1 MLLAELMQ
9 TIDDLITIIHV
20 LISPGTSIGHLHAV
34 RFCYTSLSYVTYGRE
49 FPQKLGQVE
58 VRPVNRQYQTPLFTG
73 LLAHA
78 SRNPVQFHIPGH
90 KKGAGMAPEFRKFIG
105 ENALSID
112 LINIA
117 PLDDLHNPHGMIQ
130 EAQSIA
136 AEAFCADH
144 TYFSVQG
151 TSGAIIT
158 MVMAVCGP
166 GDKILVPR
174 NVHKSV
180 LTGIILSGALPVFM
194 TPDLDYN
201 LGIAHGISLDTVR
214 TALDQHPDAKGVLV
228 INPTYFG
235 VAADLK
241 AIVEL
246 VHSRGI
252 PVLVDEAH
260 GVHINFHESLPL
272 SAMQAGADLASTSV
286 HKLGGSLTQ
295 TSVLNIREGYV
306 HAGRVQSIISML
318 TTTSTSYL
326 LLASLDAAR
335 KQLATK
341 GRQMIDRAIN
351 MAQKVR
357 RQVNEIP
364 GLYCFGAEIIGQT
377 SSRCDHDPTKLCI
390 NVKELGITGIEMEK
404 LLREEFNIEVE
415 MSDLYNI
422 LCIISLGDVEE
433 DVEQLVKALRVLAD
447 RFYRTRPANEVKVR
461 VPTTPILAMSPREAF
476 YAQTEEVPLADSE
489 GRVIAE
495 SIMVYPP
502 GIPILLPGEI
512 VSHENLEYIQDC
524 IEAGLPVQG
533 TEDPDIRMVKVV
545 KKAR

>member
-1 MLLAELMQ
+1 
-9 TIDDLITIIHV
+9 
-20 LISPGTSIGHLHAV
+20 
-34 RFCYTSLSYVTYGRE
+34 
-49 FPQKLGQVE
+49 
-58 VRPVNRQYQTPLFTG
+58 VNRQYQTPLFTG

-117 PLDDLHNPHGMIQ
+117 PLDDLHNPHGMIR
-130 EAQSIA
+130 EAQAIA
-136 AEAFCADH
+136 AEAFGADY

-151 TSGAIIT
+151 TSGAITT
-158 MVMAVCGP
+158 MVMSVCGP

-194 TPDLDYN
+194 TPELDYN
-201 LGIAHGISLDTVR
+201 LGIAHGVSVETVR

-246 VHSRGI
+246 AHSRHV

-260 GVHINFHESLPL
+260 GVHINFHDALPL
-272 SAMQAGADLASTSV
+272 SAMQAGADMAATSV
-286 HKLGGSLTQ
+286 HKLGGSMTQ
-295 TSVLNIREGYV
+295 TSVLNVREGYV
-306 HAGRVQSIISML
+306 NPGRVQSIISML

-326 LLASLDAAR
+326 LLASLDVAR

-341 GRQMIDRAIN
+341 GRQMVDRAIN
-351 MAQKVR
+351 MAQDAR
-357 RQVNEIP
+357 RRINEIP
-364 GLYCFGAEIIGQT
+364 GLYCFGAEIIGQN
-377 SSRCDHDPTKLCI
+377 SSRFDMDPTKLCI
-390 NVKELGITGIEMEK
+390 NVNQLGVTGIDVENM
-404 LLREEFNIEVE
+404 LREEFNIEVE

-422 LCIISLGDVEE
+422 LCIVSLGDVEE
-433 DVEQLVKALRVLAD
+433 DLNQLIKALTVLNE
-447 RFYRTRPANEVKVR
+447 RFYRSRPANEVKVR

-476 YAQTEEVPLADSE
+476 YSETELVPLHDAE
-489 GRVIAE
+489 GRVTAE

-502 GIPILLPGEI
+502 GIPVLMPGEI
-512 VSHENLEYIQDC
+512 VSHENLEYIDDC
-524 IEAGLPVQG
+524 IAAGLPVQG
-533 TEDPDIRMVKVV
+533 PEDPQLRRVKVV
-545 KKAR
+545 KKARSI